1 MKNSEEKL
9 FLNRIIVI
17 LIAMILITSGILMY
31 VDRLLNNKVYNM
43 KPKYHFYFIGQN
55 KVDPFW
61 QEVMNGVK
69 EGAAEYEVMVEYN
82 APRFTNI
89 EEQLKYIDIAVLSN
103 VDGIITHAF
112 NNQEY
117 REVIKR
123 AKEKGIPVI
132 LVENDLP
139 NSNIDAFVGGNS
151 FQLGEKA
158 AELMIKATG
167 GIADIA
173 VIEGGGYE
181 EKSSAND
188 NKVNGFISSLKD
200 NNFMNIIETKS
211 SKLGILSA
219 EEITANILKNN
230 ENVDSIFTTNST
242 DTMGAAQAIIDH
254 NKVGKVKLV
263 GYGDTEEIK
272 RLIEQGIVYGTI
284 IGNPN
289 QIGLKS
295 IETLVQIMEG
305 KSVSTFI
312 DTGFRIIK

>member
-1 MKNSEEKL
+1 MKNSGERQ
-9 FLNRIIVI
+9 FLNRIIVM
-17 LIAMILITSGILMY
+17 LIVLILITSGILMY
-31 VDRLLNNKVYNM
+31 VDKLLTYKVDSM
-43 KPKYHFYFIGQN
+43 KPNYHFYFIGQN

-61 QEVMNGVK
+61 QEVIDGVRK
-69 EGAAEYEVMVEYN
+69 GAEEYNVMVEYN

-103 VDGIITHAF
+103 VDGIITHTF
-112 NNQEY
+112 NNKDY
-117 REVIKR
+117 REVIDR

-132 LVENDLP
+132 VVENDLP
-139 NSNIDAFVGGNS
+139 NSNIDAFVGANS

-158 AELMIKATG
+158 AKLMIKATG

-181 EKSSAND
+181 DNSSAND
-188 NKVNGFISSLKD
+188 NKINGFISSLKD
-200 NNFMNIIETKS
+200 SRFMNVIETKS

-230 ENVDSIFTTNST
+230 ESVDAIYTTNSI

-272 RLIEQGIVYGTI
+272 RLIEQGVVYGTI

-289 QIGLKS
+289 EIGLKS
-295 IETLVQIMEG
+295 VETLVQIKEG

>member
-1 MKNSEEKL
+1 MKNSGEKL

-17 LIAMILITSGILMY
+17 LIAMILITSGIMMY
-31 VDRLLNNKVYNM
+31 VDRLLDYKVDSMN
-43 KPKYHFYFIGQN
+43 PKYHFYFIGQN

-69 EGAAEYEVMVEYN
+69 EGATEYDVMVEYN

-89 EEQLKYIDIAVLSN
+89 EEQFKYIDIAVLSN

-112 NNQEY
+112 NNEDY
-117 REVIKR
+117 REVINR

-139 NSNIDAFVGGNS
+139 NSNIDAFVGANS

-158 AELMIKATG
+158 ADLMIKATG

-181 EKSSAND
+181 ENSSAND

-219 EEITANILKNN
+219 EEITENILKNN
-230 ENVDSIFTTNST
+230 ENVDAIYTTNSI

-272 RLIEQGIVYGTI
+272 RLIEQGVVYGTI

-289 QIGLKS
+289 KIGVKS
-295 IETLVQIMEG
+295 VETLVEIKEG

>member
-1 MKNSEEKL
+1 M
-9 FLNRIIVI
+9 
-17 LIAMILITSGILMY
+17 
-31 VDRLLNNKVYNM
+31 
-43 KPKYHFYFIGQN
+43 
-55 KVDPFW
+55 
-61 QEVMNGVK
+61 
-69 EGAAEYEVMVEYN
+69 
-82 APRFTNI
+82 
-89 EEQLKYIDIAVLSN
+89 
-103 VDGIITHAF
+103 
-112 NNQEY
+112 
-117 REVIKR
+117 
-123 AKEKGIPVI
+123 
-132 LVENDLP
+132 ENDLP